1 MNKITFYS
9 DGLDKYREAYKAI
22 TPRVY
27 EPFKIEKEN
36 KEYRKVEEVSSS
48 SNNPR
53 KKDEPTPYDIYER
66 MKSESALHPINIK
79 EGKSK

>member
-22 TPRVY
+22 TPRTC
-27 EPFKIEKEN
+27 EPIKIEKEK

-66 MKSESALHPINIK
+66 MKSESTLHPINIK